1 MLSEGVHFSLENG
14 NELRNNFI
22 ELTNFAS
29 DKLDKNNLLLTNDLH
44 TQIWWIFS
52 NEKKFYFPYVFFVA
66 LNDEIIENQLVN
78 AFKILDLSEMD
89 FVNYFNQNKVT
100 DWRIV
105 NTNNYFF
112 LGHLKYQANY
122 LKINDNIENY
132 PFISHKFINKKS
144 IHHTNQVILS
154 KKEIKDLKEKFLKSD
169 FDQKLQPD
177 LIILLKDNFI
187 EKNIYDLKNY
197 LIIFE
202 NSNYVMLEI
211 IN

>member
-1 MLSEGVHFSLENG
+1 MLIKKGS
-14 NELRNNFI
+14 NNWR
-22 ELTNFAS
+22 T
-29 DKLDKNNLLLTNDLH
+29 DR
-44 TQIWWIFS
+44 
-52 NEKKFYFPYVFFVA
+52 
-66 LNDEIIENQLVN
+66 IIEKQLIN
-78 AFKILDLSEMD
+78 AFKILKFNELD
-89 FVNYFNQNKVT
+89 FINYFNQNKVT

-122 LKINDNIENY
+122 LKLNDSIEDY
-132 PFISHKFINKKS
+132 PFVTHKFINKKS

-154 KKEIKDLKEKFLKSD
+154 NKEITNLKEKFLKSNI
-169 FDQKLQPD
+169 DQNLQPD

>member
-1 MLSEGVHFSLENG
+1 M
-14 NELRNNFI
+14 
-22 ELTNFAS
+22 
-29 DKLDKNNLLLTNDLH
+29 
-44 TQIWWIFS
+44 
-52 NEKKFYFPYVFFVA
+52 A